1 MKKMIINGIEFSYTL
16 TEKRFNT
23 QIAWESSDGQS
34 GKSYL
39 GRSAGDSE
47 IRKFF
52 RDVLGI
58 KTTSD
63 FNSFGCR

>member
-1 MKKMIINGIEFSYTL
+1 MKKTVIDGIEFSYTL

-39 GRSAGDSE
+39 RRSASDSDA
-47 IRKFF
+47 RKFF
-52 RDVLGI
+52 RDVLGV

-63 FNSFGCR
+63 FKAYGCR